1 MALALVLRNHLPT
14 PQADVLLVM
23 TYVVV
28 VFSIMVQGLSM
39 KPLVKLY
46 VGTVGAKG

>member
-1 MALALVLRNHLPT
+1 MALALVLGNHLPT

-28 VFSIMVQGLSM
+28 VFCIMVQGLSM
-39 KPLVKLY
+39 KRPAPRAS
-46 VGTVGAKG
+46 TSP